1 MKRSPILSRW
11 LPAAFLAPA
20 LATLC
25 LTAAAQEPPPGANV
39 ASLLDYARTH
49 NPEYAA
55 MRLES
60 DAANERVLPA
70 GALPDPLLRVELMNI
85 TNSGQEASPNLLPS
99 RVGSTKYTVIQPLP
113 FWGKRD
119 LKREAASAAAA
130 SAKFAAN
137 ASWTDLAARVK
148 TSYAEYYRATL
159 SVKLTREILDLMAR
173 LARISQVRYASGL
186 VPQQDVLR
194 AQVEQTLMSSELI
207 GMETEQHHI
216 QSRINALLRRPAG
229 APLAAPV
236 ALRPLPAQL
245 SLPALEQRLAEKN
258 PQLAAQQLNIAAAEK
273 NSELV
278 VKNRYPDFALGIA
291 PTQVRNRVAEWGVML
306 ELNIPLQ
313 QDSRRAQER
322 EARAMVS
329 AGEAR
334 RDALQTQF
342 LAELSVNIEAF
353 DAARRT
359 EALLR
364 TSLNPQ
370 SDLNYQAALTAYEN
384 GKVDFATLLEAQR
397 QIRRSRLEE
406 LKASVEAQLRLA
418 DIERL
423 IGEDL

>member
-1 MKRSPILSRW
+1 MKRSPLPSRW
-11 LPAAFLAPA
+11 LPAAAVATA

-25 LTAAAQEPPPGANV
+25 LTAASQETPPGANV

-55 MRLES
+55 MRLEA

-70 GALPDPLLRVELMNI
+70 GALPDPLLRVELMDV
-85 TNSGQEASPNLLPS
+85 TNSGRDASANLLPG

-113 FWGKRD
+113 FWGKRG
-119 LKREAASAAAA
+119 LKREAASAAAE
-130 SAKFAAN
+130 SARFAAN
-137 ASWTDLAARVK
+137 ASWTELAARVK
-148 TSYAEYYRATL
+148 TAYAEYYRATL

-173 LARISQVRYASGL
+173 IARISQSRYASGL

-207 GMETEQHHI
+207 ALETEQHHI
-216 QSRINALLRRPAG
+216 RARINALLRRPAA

-236 ALRPLPAQL
+236 ALRPLPAAL
-245 SLPALEQRLAEKN
+245 SLPALEQRLADRN
-258 PQLAAQQLNIAAAEK
+258 PLLAAQQLNIAAAEK

-278 VKNRYPDFALGIA
+278 AKNRYPDFALGIS
-291 PTQVRNRVAEWGVML
+291 PTQVRNGVAQWGVML
-306 ELNIPLQ
+306 ELTIPLQ
-313 QDSRRAQER
+313 QASRRAQER
-322 EARAMVS
+322 EAQALVS

-334 RDALQTQF
+334 REALQAQL
-342 LAELSVNIEAF
+342 LAELSINIEAF

-359 EALLR
+359 EALLHTR
-364 TSLNPQ
+364 LNPQ

-397 QIRRSRLEE
+397 QIGKSRLEE
-406 LKASVEAQLRLA
+406 LNASVDAQLRLA